1 MQKHVTETGKITF
14 KNAESPFMKEVFG
27 VINPYSPKMSPGS
40 DIAISQKQIEI
51 LEDAIRRYERLED
64 IKKFSALALEDIE
77 NVTDEMIDRY
87 GQIPEEV
94 NNLLE
99 IARIKELCKKTN
111 VTKISQRRESIVF
124 NFDADNFK
132 MEIVDV
138 LLKKYR
144 NEIRFSPGKEP
155 YITYKVPENSDS
167 VIVKKVKEFLKECIK

>member
-77 NVTDEMIDRY
+77 NVTEEDIQRAVELENTVSIEDEKA
-87 GQIPEEV
+87 V
-94 NNLLE
+94 LNL
-99 IARIKELCKKTN
+99 I
-111 VTKISQRRESIVF
+111 Q
-124 NFDADNFK
+124 
-132 MEIVDV
+132 
-138 LLKKYR
+138 
-144 NEIRFSPGKEP
+144 NEG
-155 YITYKVPENSDS
+155 
-167 VIVKKVKEFLKECIK
+167 FLKDLESADFTEILSSIQNFSDLDNDDGKPSLEEDYFDDFDV

>member
-1 MQKHVTETGKITF
+1 M
-14 KNAESPFMKEVFG
+14 N
-27 VINPYSPKMSPGS
+27 
-40 DIAISQKQIEI
+40 
-51 LEDAIRRYERLED
+51 
-64 IKKFSALALEDIE
+64 
-77 NVTDEMIDRY
+77 DRY

>member
-77 NVTDEMIDRY
+77 NVTEEDIQRAVELENTVSIEDEKA
-87 GQIPEEV
+87 V
-94 NNLLE
+94 LNLIQNEGFL
-99 IARIKELCKKTN
+99 
-111 VTKISQRRESIVF
+111 IVF
-124 NFDADNFK
+124 VSADFTEILSSIQNFSDFDNDDGKPSLEEDYFDDF
-132 MEIVDV
+132 DV
-138 LLKKYR
+138 
-144 NEIRFSPGKEP
+144 
-155 YITYKVPENSDS
+155 
-167 VIVKKVKEFLKECIK
+167 